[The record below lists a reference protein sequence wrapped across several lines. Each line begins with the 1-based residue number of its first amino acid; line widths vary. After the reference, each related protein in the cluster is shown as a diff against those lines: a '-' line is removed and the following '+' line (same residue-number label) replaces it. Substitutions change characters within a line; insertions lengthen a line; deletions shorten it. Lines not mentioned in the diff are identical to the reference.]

1 MIKEIYR
8 LRMVIWLA
16 LIVVGLSILK
26 IKYGWKEENTTVQ
39 PTITQPTITKEPT
52 KIVSSPAILKV
63 DEEKYP
69 LWDQLPYPGDGF
81 VVKRYAS
88 PKVLLVE
95 LEKATTESAT
105 RAIKVWLEGF
115 GDAGKGHKIQFE
127 N

>member
-1 MIKEIYR
+1 MMKEIYR
-8 LRMVIWLA
+8 LRAIIFLA
-16 LIVVGLSILK
+16 LMVVILSILK
-26 IKYGWKEENTTVQ
+26 IKYGWKGEENIAIPTTII
-39 PTITQPTITKEPT
+39 PTMTAVPTNIAT
-52 KIVSSPAILKV
+52 SPAILKV

-81 VVKRYAS
+81 VIKRYTA

-95 LEKATTESAT
+95 LDRATTTSAS

-115 GDAGKGHKIQFE
+115 GDSGKGHKIEFG